1 MQISSLP
8 SRVRCASSY
17 VQLSPKSPKSRR
29 PRGMTIDSSSK
40 TTYLL
45 DDPNKA
51 QQPAA
56 RDSIVRYIQPKPPV
70 SDLKRLKRERLSPP
84 AALARWLD
92 TKSDGEQES
101 FWHSMRR
108 YISSSSLSNILLEY
122 LHRSKYSA
130 VCVIISISMSCLTS
144 IRPLQDSTSRSG
156 NKLLPLFKPKAL
168 L

>member
-1 MQISSLP
+1 MQISSVP
-8 SRVRCASSY
+8 SRGRCASSY
-17 VQLSPKSPKSRR
+17 VQLSPKFSKSRR
-29 PRGMTIDSSSK
+29 PRGMTIDSSPK
-40 TTYLL
+40 TPYL

-56 RDSIVRYIQPKPPV
+56 RDSIVRYIQPKSQV

-92 TKSDGEQES
+92 TNNDGEQES
-101 FWHSMRR
+101 FWHSMRQ

-130 VCVIISISMSCLTS
+130 VCVIISISMSYLTS
-144 IRPLQDSTSRSG
+144 IRPLQDSTNRSV